1 MKLQRGL
8 LRQTVMAW
16 FLHGAFICF
25 PSACVASCTHFL
37 VSGSQFAMTQPIFK
51 TTTENGY
58 WCLHTVCRPRA
69 LLLILPYSNIV
80 TCMHFSSQPA
90 TLPTHSTLPQI
101 QPLLI
106 AIPLLLTPHVQN

>member
-51 TTTENGY
+51 
-58 WCLHTVCRPRA
+58 RPREAPYKVYPPKFHIFA
-69 LLLILPYSNIV
+69 LKGAKI
-80 TCMHFSSQPA
+80 SS
-90 TLPTHSTLPQI
+90 
-101 QPLLI
+101 
-106 AIPLLLTPHVQN
+106 